1 MVSAALSRD
10 SRLAGIIMILLS
22 IAASLV
28 FFVLEGLLPLIDPR
42 IRRGR

>member
-1 MVSAALSRD
+1 MFVK
-10 SRLAGIIMILLS
+10 AGKENGVDPLILLS
-22 IAASLV
+22 IAASLI